1 LRLVENRPRAFDQ
14 YLDVVHLNPFFLV
27 TSLLP
32 SLSQPDFVVKLVM
45 DTKKAVIPVKGMTC
59 VNCAAAIQKDISRLA
74 GVQSANVNYANEK
87 AVIEFDPAVIGL
99 NKFVVSI
106 HDSGYQAVTETAF
119 IPIIDLDV
127 SRSKELERIASA
139 IDGVLKAIVNPAA
152 GTVEVEYLPGQIGLR
167 DIKRAVE
174 KSGFRL
180 PPHIE
185 GRSVLDIE
193 KEARERELAEIRNKL
208 IVSAILSSFVMIGSF
223 QDMLPFITILP
234 RQIMWYILFLLA
246 TPVQFWAGRHFYQN
260 AWASIKHGSTNMNT
274 LVVVGTTAA
283 YGYSVLLTFF
293 PALFDIHV
301 AHGGAYYDTA
311 TMIITLILFGKF
323 LEARAKARAGEAI
336 KTLMGL
342 QPRTARVMR
351 EGKEQDIPIEDVEA
365 GDLVMVRPGEK
376 VPVDGLVR
384 TGNSSIDEAMLTGE
398 SLPVEKK
405 TGDLVIGAT
414 VNKTGTFTFEATKVG
429 KDTMLAQIIRL
440 VQEAQGS
447 KAPIQ
452 RLADT
457 ISSIFVPTVI
467 SIGLITF
474 CTWYFFGPM
483 EMKFT
488 FALVNF
494 IAVLIIACPC
504 AMGLATPTAIMVGTG
519 KGAEQGILFKNAES
533 LERAQKIDTIVIDKT
548 GTLTR
553 GEPTVTNVLLDTLS
567 EQELL
572 FLAGSAEKGSEH
584 PLGGA
589 IVRRA
594 IEKGISL
601 EQADIFEALP
611 GHGIRAVMNGREII
625 LGNERLMSDRKI
637 DFNNLLLDAEK
648 LSAHGKTPM
657 FVAVDGKASG
667 IIAVADTV
675 KEHSKEAVAGL
686 KALGLEVVMLTGDN
700 RRTARAIADE
710 LGITRV
716 LAEVLPQDKLDTV
729 KKLQAEGR
737 VVAMVGDGINDAPAL
752 TQADIG
758 IAIGTGT
765 DVAIEASDITLIKDD
780 LRVVSTAMRLSR
792 RTMQTIKMNLFWAF
806 FYNIIGI
813 PVAAGVL
820 YPLLGT
826 AGLLN
831 PMYASAAMAFS
842 SVSVVSNSLR
852 LKRFS

>member
-1 LRLVENRPRAFDQ
+1 ME
-14 YLDVVHLNPFFLV
+14 
-27 TSLLP
+27 
-32 SLSQPDFVVKLVM
+32 
-45 DTKKAVIPVKGMTC
+45 TKKAVIPVKGMTC
-59 VNCAAAIQKDISRLA
+59 VNCAAAIQKDISKLA

-87 AVIEFDPAVIGL
+87 AVIEFDPAVVGL
-99 NKFVVSI
+99 EKFIFSI
-106 HDSGYQAVTETAF
+106 HESGYQAITETVF

-127 SRSKELERIASA
+127 TRSQELERIAGA

-152 GTVEVEYLPGQIGLR
+152 GTAEVEYIPGQIGLR
-167 DIKRAVE
+167 DIRRAVE
-174 KSGFRL
+174 KAGFRV
-180 PPHIE
+180 PRQIE
-185 GRSVLDIE
+185 GRSALDIE
-193 KEARERELAEIRNKL
+193 KDARERELSEIRSKL
-208 IVSAILSSFVMIGSF
+208 IVSAVLSGLVMIGSF
-223 QDMLPFITILP
+223 QDMLPFVTILP
-234 RQIMWYILFLLA
+234 RQTMWYILFLLA

-274 LVVVGTTAA
+274 LVVVGTSAA
-283 YGYSVLLTFF
+283 YGYSVVLTFF
-293 PALFDIHV
+293 PAVFGLHG

-311 TMIITLILFGKF
+311 TVIITLILFGKY
-323 LEARAKARAGEAI
+323 LEARAKSRAGEAI
-336 KTLMGL
+336 KKLMGL
-342 QPRTARVMR
+342 QPRTARVVR
-351 EGKEQDIPIEDVEA
+351 GGKELDIPIEDVEA

-376 VPVDGLVR
+376 IPVDGVIR
-384 TGNSSIDEAMLTGE
+384 NGYSSIDEAMLTGE

-405 TGDLVIGAT
+405 SGDTVIGAT
-414 VNKTGTFTFEATKVG
+414 INKTGTFTFEATKVG
-429 KDTMLAQIIRL
+429 RDTMLSQIIRM

-457 ISSIFVPTVI
+457 ISSIFVPAVI
-467 SIGLITF
+467 SIGLVTF
-474 CTWYFFGPM
+474 CIWYFFGPV
-483 EMKFT
+483 EMGFT

-533 LERAQKIDTIVIDKT
+533 LERAQKIDTIVLDKT

-553 GEPTVTNVLLDTLS
+553 GEPTVTDILRDTIS
-567 EQELL
+567 EQDIL

-584 PLGGA
+584 PLGEA
-589 IVRRA
+589 IVRKA
-594 IEKGISL
+594 IEKGIAL
-601 EQADIFEALP
+601 EQAERFEAHP
-611 GHGIRAVMNGREII
+611 GHGIRAAVKGKEII
-625 LGNERLMSDRKI
+625 LGNERLMADRKI
-637 DFNNLLLDAEK
+637 DFKNLLVQAAK

-657 FVAVDGKASG
+657 FVAVDGRAAG

-675 KEHSKEAVAGL
+675 KEHAKEAVAGL

-700 RRTARAIADE
+700 PRTAQAIADE

-716 LAEVLPQDKLDTV
+716 LAEVLPQDKMDMV
-729 KKLQAEGR
+729 KNLQAEGR

-765 DVAIEASDITLIKDD
+765 DVAIEASDVTLIKDD
-780 LRVVSTAMRLSR
+780 LRVVAIAMRLSR

-820 YPLLGT
+820 YPFLGT

-852 LKRFS
+852 LRRFS